1 MAGRQ
6 DYEERIQEKKMKYEK
21 LIEKSKARAIEYS
34 NSNINRLKVLPLGQP
49 ILVGHHSEKK
59 HRKLIQKA
67 HNDINK
73 AIKEEDKSIYYEEKI
88 KLIEENKAIYNDD
101 PNAIMKLKEKLEQL
115 ENERKQIKSVE
126 HASFELSNIGAR
138 IREIKKRIGRL
149 EKLEEIEF
157 KDEEF
162 CGGRIIHNKEINR
175 IQFIFEDTPSEYT
188 RNILKKNGFHWSRKE
203 MAWQRLFNEN
213 TICITNRLIKEFEKE
228 EKSLEEELE
237 L

>member
-115 ENERKQIKSVE
+115 ENERKQIKSV
-126 HASFELSNIGAR
+126 
-138 IREIKKRIGRL
+138 
-149 EKLEEIEF
+149 
-157 KDEEF
+157 
-162 CGGRIIHNKEINR
+162 
-175 IQFIFEDTPSEYT
+175 
-188 RNILKKNGFHWSRKE
+188 
-203 MAWQRLFNEN
+203 
-213 TICITNRLIKEFEKE
+213 
-228 EKSLEEELE
+228 
-237 L
+237 